1 MKRVGLL
8 LLVLMMTLLA
18 FTGCKQETPEN
29 TDVTQSIRQA
39 QQFTAKVRMTVKEKD
54 YEYLIE
60 KLEDTVV
67 ITATAPKSLE
77 NFQVML
83 KENEYSVSY
92 YGIKF
97 VTKELPENLQFA
109 MGPVFQ
115 LLDVLKMEPGAQ
127 QPGKNGTVSVSYD
140 VGGTTLECT
149 FDSETKLPVKIVY
162 NADTAI
168 EFLEFTNLTTESAEE
183 QTGAQAD
190 GSPEAETG
198 AQSEAETGGQNPA
211 DTETGADENAADA
224 AQTDADVR
232 SAAAAAANSRPEVI
246 IENEE

>member
-1 MKRVGLL
+1 
-8 LLVLMMTLLA
+8 
-18 FTGCKQETPEN
+18 
-29 TDVTQSIRQA
+29 
-39 QQFTAKVRMTVKEKD
+39 MTVNEKA

-83 KENEYSVSY
+83 KESEYSVSY

-115 LLDVLKMEPGAQ
+115 LLDVLKMEPGSQ
-127 QPGKNGTVSVSYD
+127 QPGRNGTVSVSYD
-140 VGGTTLECT
+140 VGGTQLECT

-162 NADTAI
+162 NSDTTI
-168 EFLEFTNLTTESAEE
+168 EFLEFTNLTTQSADE
-183 QTGAQAD
+183 QTGTQLEDAAD
-190 GSPEAETG
+190 AETG
-198 AQSEAETGGQNPA
+198 APGRRTVRGGNRYGWRFGEYGDRCGRQVCGRRCGKLPAGGNHRKRGIEGKTGC
-211 DTETGADENAADA
+211 
-224 AQTDADVR
+224 
-232 SAAAAAANSRPEVI
+232 
-246 IENEE
+246 

>member
-8 LLVLMMTLLA
+8 LLVLMMTLLT

-39 QQFTAKVRMTVKEKD
+39 QQFTARVRMTVNEKA

-83 KENEYSVSY
+83 KESEYSVSY

-115 LLDVLKMEPGAQ
+115 LLDVLKMEPGSQ
-127 QPGKNGTVSVSYD
+127 QPGRNGTVSVSYD
-140 VGGTTLECT
+140 VGGTQLECT

-162 NADTAI
+162 NSDTTI
-168 EFLEFTNLTTESAEE
+168 EFLEFTNLTTQSADE
-183 QTGAQAD
+183 QTGTQLKDAAD
-190 GSPEAETG
+190 AETG
-198 AQSEAETGGQNPA
+198 APEGEQSEAETGTGEGVSEN
-211 DTETGADENAADA
+211 TE
-224 AQTDADVR
+224 TDADVR

-246 IENEE
+246 IANEE

>member
-97 VTKELPENLQFA
+97 VTKELPENL
-109 MGPVFQ
+109 
-115 LLDVLKMEPGAQ
+115 
-127 QPGKNGTVSVSYD
+127 S
-140 VGGTTLECT
+140 
-149 FDSETKLPVKIVY
+149 
-162 NADTAI
+162 
-168 EFLEFTNLTTESAEE
+168 
-183 QTGAQAD
+183 
-190 GSPEAETG
+190 SPWGRFFSCWTC
-198 AQSEAETGGQNPA
+198 
-211 DTETGADENAADA
+211 
-224 AQTDADVR
+224 
-232 SAAAAAANSRPEVI
+232 
-246 IENEE
+246 

>member
-1 MKRVGLL
+1 M
-8 LLVLMMTLLA
+8 
-18 FTGCKQETPEN
+18 N
-29 TDVTQSIRQA
+29 
-39 QQFTAKVRMTVKEKD
+39 
-54 YEYLIE
+54 
-60 KLEDTVV
+60 
-67 ITATAPKSLE
+67 
-77 NFQVML
+77 NFNDFEVW
-83 KENEYSVSY
+83 
-92 YGIKF
+92 F
-97 VTKELPENLQFA
+97 VTGA
-109 MGPVFQ
+109 Q
-115 LLDVLKMEPGAQ
+115 LLYGGDAVVAVDAHSNEMV
-127 QPGKNGTVSVSYD
+127 NGLNES
-140 VGGTTLECT
+140 GL
-149 FDSETKLPVKIVY
+149 LPVKIVY